1 MGFFSSKTP
10 EERFKDKIARQDYY
24 DAIAIVYGK
33 GLKREFVS
41 DVVLAEYKRAEGDL
55 EERNL
60 RTLGEVFEAYLKT
73 PEERFKAKIDKR
85 YFHELL
91 EIALFED
98 LSTQFVKDQLSSTR
112 QLLLK
117 EGSLEQAE
125 KVQGIL
131 EGYLQIKEK
140 QGRSPA

>member
-41 DVVLAEYKRAEGDL
+41 DVVLTEYKRAEDHL

-60 RTLGEVFEAYLKT
+60 RTLREVFGAYLKT
-73 PEERFKAKIDKR
+73 PEERFKAKIGKR

-91 EIALFED
+91 ELASFEH
-98 LSTQFVKDQLSSTR
+98 LSEKFVEDELSSTR
-112 QLLLK
+112 QQLLK
-117 EGSLEQAE
+117 EGDLEEAE
-125 KVQGIL
+125 KVQDIL
-131 EGYLQIKEK
+131 EAFLQIKEK
-140 QGRSPA
+140 QG